1 LLTEYASAA
10 QQCGQLLAQRGVTLV
25 YGGGNVGLMG
35 IVADAALAAGGEV
48 IGVIPR
54 HLIQRELAHH
64 GLTTLIPV
72 DTMHERKF
80 KMAELADGFLA
91 LPGGIGTLEE
101 LFEAFTWLQ
110 LDLHTKP
117 VGLLNTAGYYQ
128 MLLEF
133 LTYMQDQRFL
143 KPVHLQTLLVD
154 SDLPALLQKMAAF
167 TPRPVAK
174 WMGDGPATTTE

>member
-1 LLTEYASAA
+1 
-10 QQCGQLLAQRGVTLV
+10 
-25 YGGGNVGLMG
+25 MG